1 MKWENTGQSNRQP
14 LKGWVVLIT
23 GAASGI
29 GAATALEVLSNG
41 GIPVLV
47 DCDEQPLARM
57 AQQCGEDTMHFVADV
72 TNLAAMLD
80 VVAQTLS
87 VHRRIDVVFAN
98 AGVAAFGPVAYVD
111 PQAWQRCVEVNVF
124 GTFNTIRSALPAL
137 MRQQG
142 YVLINASVSSFAHP
156 PAMSAYAAS
165 KSAVEAMGNVLRL
178 ELQAHGVGVGVMYAG
193 WVRTPLVEEGA
204 LHPGFVRLR
213 ATMPAFL
220 NKETSAQDTAR
231 AIVRAMSKRQ
241 RSLFIPAWLRILFAL
256 RSLLHLPFAEREL
269 VKAAPDIE
277 KSYLEGLATEGA
289 LASSFGPRERERTLA
304 RNREPHDGG
313 VS

>member
-1 MKWENTGQSNRQP
+1 MTLVKGHPSRVFP
-14 LKGWVVLIT
+14 LEGLVVLIT

-29 GAATALEVLSNG
+29 GAATAIEVSTQG

-47 DCDEQPLARM
+47 DCDAQPLALM
-57 AQQCGEDTMHFVADV
+57 AQQCGDGTLYLVADV
-72 TNLAAMLD
+72 TDLSAMYN
-80 VVAQTLS
+80 VVAQTLA
-87 VHRRIDVVFAN
+87 VHDRIDVVFAN

-124 GTFNTIRSALPAL
+124 GVFNTVRSALPAL
-137 MRQQG
+137 VQQRG

-178 ELQAHGVGVGVMYAG
+178 ELQAHQVGVGVMYAG
-193 WVRTPLVEEGA
+193 WVSTPLVAEGA

-231 AIVRAMSKRQ
+231 VIVQAISKRQ
-241 RSLFIPAWLRILFAL
+241 RRIFIPSWLRFLFAL
-256 RSLLHLPFAEREL
+256 RAWLHLPFAEREL
-269 VKAAPDIE
+269 FKAAPDVE
-277 KSYLEGLATEGA
+277 KFYLEGLASEGA

-304 RNREPHDGG
+304 RTRRNNQDA
-313 VS
+313 